1 MCVFTRLLEN
11 KKTLVIGGYCQKK
24 CPSLLPWVENTQSHF
39 ELIGSCLISTGCV
52 RASLLSF
59 HCAARLSLRFH
70 QQAPSLCLPPA
81 PHYPSPQYALSA
93 LPSHPRLCSN
103 AFLRPLVLK
112 IRVNPDQL
120 RPTPPPPPHLVF
132 LLTHCSKIISV
143 SH

>member
-81 PHYPSPQYALSA
+81 PHYPSPPPVRALC
-93 LPSHPRLCSN
+93 P
-103 AFLRPLVLK
+103 PLSSPPLLK
-112 IRVNPDQL
+112 RI
-120 RPTPPPPPHLVF
+120 PTSSCFEDTRQP
-132 LLTHCSKIISV
+132 
-143 SH
+143 